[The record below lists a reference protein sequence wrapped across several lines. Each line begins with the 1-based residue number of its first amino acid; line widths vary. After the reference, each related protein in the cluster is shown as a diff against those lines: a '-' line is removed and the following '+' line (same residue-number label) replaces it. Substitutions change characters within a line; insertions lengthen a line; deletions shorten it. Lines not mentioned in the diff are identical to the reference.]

1 MTKLINLSVV
11 TAYLYILTVLS
22 YYGYNSYFSI
32 PYYSAGFSPQAP
44 VIFFFDFSRLIL
56 DLLKHATISFWIT
69 IIVSIIV
76 VIGIYSYHALGRWLV
91 NFGLIIAL
99 VYTFFGFYNFGHLLA
114 SSATNFYT
122 ADLKCIPGATEKLYI
137 APALSEGKVFFVP
150 IDPGTHQLKNGLLVR
165 ESTNITCQLEK
176 KEIGKITK

>member
-22 YYGYNSYFSI
+22 YYGYNSYFNI
-32 PYYSAGFSPQAP
+32 PYDSAGFSPQAP

-56 DLLKHATISFWIT
+56 DILKHASISFWIT

-76 VIGIYSYHALGRWLV
+76 VIGIYSYHTLGRWLV
-91 NFGLIIAL
+91 NLGLIIAL
-99 VYTFFGFYNFGHLLA
+99 VYTFFAFYNFGHLLA

-122 ADLKCIPGATEKLYI
+122 VDSKCIPGATEQLYI
-137 APALSEGKVFFVP
+137 APTISEGKAIFVP
-150 IDPGTHQLKNGLLVR
+150 IDPESRQLKNGLLVR
-165 ESTNITCQLEK
+165 ESTSINCQLEK
-176 KEIGKITK
+176 KEIGKVIK

>member
-32 PYYSAGFSPQAP
+32 PYDSAGFSPQAP

-56 DLLKHATISFWIT
+56 DILKHASISFWIT

-76 VIGIYSYHALGRWLV
+76 VIGIYSYHTLGRWLV
-91 NFGLIIAL
+91 NLGLIIAL
-99 VYTFFGFYNFGHLLA
+99 AYTFFGFYNFGHLLA
-114 SSATNFYT
+114 SSATSFYT
-122 ADLKCIPGATEKLYI
+122 VDSKCIPGATEQLYI
-137 APALSEGKVFFVP
+137 APTISEGKAIFVP
-150 IDPGTHQLKNGLLVR
+150 IDPESRQLKNGLLVR
-165 ESTNITCQLEK
+165 ESTSINCQLEK
-176 KEIGKITK
+176 KEIGKVIK